1 MKEVDSISYKVTDV
15 VKNTVEVAGI
25 KNKKLKKI
33 NVPNT
38 IQIDKKTYTVTEIA
52 NNAFKKCT
60 QATIGKNVKKIGSS
74 AFFGCKQ

>member
-15 VKNTVEVAGI
+15 VEVAGI

-60 QATIGKNVKKIGSS
+60 QATQATIGKNVKKIGSS